1 MRVFGFV
8 FWMVVK
14 IKYEIFVIIYRF
26 NFDFCRNRLVVNGD
40 LDKSWFIDNIGL
52 SNC

>member
-1 MRVFGFV
+1 MRFFGFV

-14 IKYEIFVIIYRF
+14 IEYEIFVIIYRF
-26 NFDFCRNRLVVNGD
+26 YFDFGRNRLVVNGD

>member
-26 NFDFCRNRLVVNGD
+26 YFDFGRNRLVVNGD
-40 LDKSWFIDNIGL
+40 LDKNWFILII
-52 SNC
+52 